1 MRIAEHGNTAKVL
14 INRPISNRQ
23 GCCTSSQN
31 SGAEG
36 QLPFLVRDILDCS
49 RLSADSITCAE
60 LAPCC
65 NRALRLDDTVPRAC
79 RRFRHSAFH
88 IDLFHFPLFRS
99 LEARTLTTLH
109 GRQDLSDLK
118 LFYYRFD
125 EMPLVSISAA
135 QRNSLPHA
143 NFVATIPHGIP
154 ADLHRRSFERK
165 VPCLPRPYFS
175 GKAPRPCYKNCAAC
189 RHPSK
194 DCRQGGQG

>member
-1 MRIAEHGNTAKVL
+1 MNVD
-14 INRPISNRQ
+14 
-23 GCCTSSQN
+23 
-31 SGAEG
+31 AEG

-135 QRNSLPHA
+135 QRNPLPHA
-143 NFVATIPHGIP
+143 NFVATNPHGIP
-154 ADLHRRSFERK
+154 ADLHRRSFERGRYLAFLGRISPEKRPDLAIRIAQRVGIPLKIAAK
-165 VPCLPRPYFS
+165 VDKVDEAYFRNDILPLV
-175 GKAPRPCYKNCAAC
+175 
-189 RHPSK
+189 
-194 DCRQGGQG
+194 DGQG